1 VRPRAAA
8 AGDYQYRCSK
18 RGLPSAVRPR
28 FFSSAKEVRLV
39 IDHPNYRAIEVLSA
53 AVRRWLAEDLGEA
66 EP

>member
-1 VRPRAAA
+1 MRPLAAA

-18 RGLPSAVRPR
+18 CGLPSAVRPR
-28 FFSSAKEVRLV
+28 FFSSAKEARLV

-53 AVRRWLAEDLGEA
+53 AVRRWLAEDLGVA